1 MGKEIISFR
10 VSKELKKQLV
20 KEAKNYGLTL
30 TEYCYMKMG
39 FKAPQNKISFWKRFK
54 TYFR

>member
-10 VSKELKKQLV
+10 VSKELKKQLL
-20 KEAKNYGLTL
+20 KDAKNYGLTL

-39 FKAPQNKISFWKRFK
+39 LKAQQKKLSFWKRFK